1 MSNHE
6 NQSKLVA
13 KAEPSKAAKKR
24 QRDYS
29 KSSKVM
35 GVSFTGNP
43 DDGLV
48 VNALEEQDFANLFN
62 CDDWEQACLLVGQ
75 LNTVLTRQ
83 ECDDRIPMQDLRYLM
98 ASLVRDLKPQDAV
111 ERMLVTQMVA
121 THLAQMRTAAKLA
134 SAQQLNFMQTYEAG
148 YNRLARTF
156 AAQMEALRKHRHGG
170 KQTVTVQHVNVED
183 GGQAIVGN
191 VSRGGAKRDP
201 TKTPCTQPTKPRVVP
216 PGQSGQGIPARHQ
229 Q

>member
-1 MSNHE
+1 MTDQEPKSTD
-6 NQSKLVA
+6 VA

-29 KSSKVM
+29 KSSRVM
-35 GVSFTGNP
+35 GVSFTGNS

-48 VNALEEQDFANLFN
+48 VNALEEQDLANLFN

-83 ECDDRIPMQDLRYLM
+83 ESDDRIPMQDLRYLM

-111 ERMLVTQMVA
+111 ERMLVTQMIA
-121 THLAQMRTAAKLA
+121 THVAQMRAAERLA
-134 SAQQLNFMQTYEAG
+134 RTQQLNLMQTYEAG

-156 AAQMEALRKHRHGG
+156 TAQMEALRKHRHGG

-191 VSRGGAKRDP
+191 VSKGG
-201 TKTPCTQPTKPRVVP
+201 V
-216 PGQSGQGIPARHQ
+216 S
-229 Q
+229 